1 MLRIRTLFF
10 ALYRD
15 MAGTD
20 ALELELPEG
29 ATALAAVRALRER
42 GAGFARLP
50 ERPVIAIN
58 QEYAPIETRVH
69 DGDELAL
76 LPPVAG
82 G

>member
-1 MLRIRTLFF
+1 MRIRLLLF

-15 MAGTD
+15 LAGVE
-20 ALELELPEG
+20 ELSLDVPG
-29 ATALAAVRALRER
+29 GSTAGDVVLRLR
-42 GAGFARLP
+42 RDDSRFARLP
-50 ERPVIAIN
+50 ERPVVAVN
-58 QEYAPIETRVH
+58 REYSLLDSTLS

>member
-1 MLRIRTLFF
+1 MRIRLLLF

-15 MAGTD
+15 LTGIDETEVDIEPGVSAG
-20 ALELELPEG
+20 A
-29 ATALAAVRALRER
+29 ALAVLRER
-42 GAGFARLP
+42 DPRLARLP

-58 QEYAPIETRVH
+58 REYALLDAPLS

>member
-1 MLRIRTLFF
+1 MRVRFLLF

-15 MAGTD
+15 MAGVP
-20 ALELELPEG
+20 ELELDVRDG
-29 ATALAAVRALRER
+29 CDAAAAVAELRAHSGRL
-42 GAGFARLP
+42 ATLP
-50 ERPVIAIN
+50 ERPVIAVN
-58 QEYAPIETRVH
+58 REYATLSAVLS

>member
-1 MLRIRTLFF
+1 MRIHLLLF

-15 MAGTD
+15 LTGVH
-20 ALELELPEG
+20 ELTVEVADG
-29 ATALAAVRALRER
+29 ATAGPRGCLRQSDPALAV
-42 GAGFARLP
+42 LP
-50 ERPVIAIN
+50 ERPVIALN
-58 QEYAPIETRVH
+58 REFAPLDATLH

>member
-1 MLRIRTLFF
+1 MRIRLLLF

-15 MAGTD
+15 ITGVDELDIDVSEGSTAAA
-20 ALELELPEG
+20 ALR
-29 ATALAAVRALRER
+29 TLRER
-42 GAGFARLP
+42 DARFGALP
-50 ERPVIAIN
+50 ERPVVAVN
-58 QEYAPIETRVH
+58 REYAALDAQLR

>member
-1 MLRIRTLFF
+1 MRIHLLLF

-15 MAGTD
+15 VTGVQELTIDVAEGSSAAVALAGLRRTD
-20 ALELELPEG
+20 A
-29 ATALAAVRALRER
+29 RF
-42 GAGFARLP
+42 AGLP
-50 ERPVIAIN
+50 ERPVIAVN
-58 QEYAPIETRVH
+58 REYALLDVQLR